1 MRIER
6 YITLFVSTP
15 CAMSTITKLESE
27 FRSALLG
34 LAVGDA
40 LGVPVEFTSRAT
52 RQRDPV
58 TGMRAFGTH
67 HQPAGTWSDD
77 ASLTFCL
84 AEALA
89 AGYSVRGLAV
99 KCVRWVDEQFWT
111 PHGRVFDIGITTR
124 EALSKLKKQASTS
137 SPLVGGRD
145 EMSNGNGALMRILP
159 LAFYQEQAS
168 MVDRFQLIADASAI
182 THGHVRSAVACFL
195 YLETA
200 RCLRQGLNPA
210 SAYAHL
216 CQTAQTQ
223 LAELHIPD
231 AEIKHFKRV
240 LGGALAT
247 LPESAIASSG
257 YVVHTLEAALWCL
270 LRHDTYSATVL
281 AAVNLGEDT
290 DTTGAVV
297 GGLAGLYYGEEMIP
311 EEWLGVLVRRADI
324 EDLAHRTAI
333 RCMPLTRPLANSYWA
348 TPQVLG
354 CEYPGD
360 LDPEKAR
367 FKLTSLLQAGI
378 TDFYDLTEVH
388 ELAPYED
395 LLQTLAVEHG
405 VKVFY
410 YRFPIRDVSVPD
422 PATLEAV
429 LKALGTS
436 VTAGRKAAV
445 HCWGGVGRTGTVIG
459 CHLVRAQQ
467 LTGAEAL
474 ARIDEEWQGV
484 AKRDRKPHSPETTAQ
499 CRLVEEFR

>member
-1 MRIER
+1 
-6 YITLFVSTP
+6 
-15 CAMSTITKLESE
+15 MSTIPKLESE

-89 AGYSVRGLAV
+89 AGYSVQGLAAN
-99 KCVRWVDEQFWT
+99 CVRWYDEQLWT

-124 EALSKLKKQASTS
+124 EAIYRLKKQDKDA

-145 EMSNGNGALMRILP
+145 EMSNGNGALMRLLP
-159 LAFYQEQAS
+159 LAFYQEQAPLAT
-168 MVDRFQLIADASAI
+168 RFQLIADASAV

-195 YLETA
+195 YLEMA
-200 RCLRQGLNPA
+200 GYLRQGLNPA
-210 SAYAHL
+210 DAYNHL
-216 CQTAQTQ
+216 CQTAPAQ
-223 LAELHIPD
+223 LAELHITD
-231 AEIKHFKRV
+231 AEKKQFKRV
-240 LGGALAT
+240 LNGELVT

-270 LRHDTYSATVL
+270 LQHETYAATVL

-297 GGLAGLYYGEEMIP
+297 GGLAGLCYGEEAIP
-311 EEWLGVLVRRADI
+311 AAWLQVLARRVDI
-324 EDLAHRTAI
+324 EDLAQRAAI
-333 RCMPLTRPLANSYWA
+333 SCIHLPRPLPNSYWA
-348 TPQVLG
+348 TPHVLG

-360 LDPEKAR
+360 LNQEKAR
-367 FKLTSLLQAGI
+367 VKLTALLQAGI
-378 TDFYDLTEVH
+378 TDFVDLTEAH

-395 LLQTLAVEHG
+395 LLQTVAAEQG
-405 VKVFY
+405 VQVRY
-410 YRFPIRDVSVPD
+410 RRFPIKDVSVPE
-422 PATLEAV
+422 PTTLEAV
-429 LKALGTS
+429 LAALTTS
-436 VTAGRKAAV
+436 VAAGRKAAV

-459 CHLVRAQQ
+459 CYLVRAER
-467 LTGAEAL
+467 LTGVEAL
-474 ARIDEEWQGV
+474 ARIAQEWQGV
-484 AKRDRKPHSPETTAQ
+484 EKSHRVPRSPETTAQ
-499 CRLVEEFR
+499 YRMVETFDK